1 MRTTSS
7 LTAVAVAVFCLVVAS
22 PSFAQS
28 GGDKQPPSGQGGEK
42 AAAVDLISGE
52 WEGLVDLPD
61 GPMPF
66 GMTLKLDQGKVTGEV
81 GGPDGATPITEGSW
95 ADGKLTIA
103 FVYVDG
109 ASILMSGSLTE
120 GQFAGSLTY
129 GGQMVINWAAKKKGA
144 K

>member
-7 LTAVAVAVFCLVVAS
+7 LTAVAVVVCCLAVAS

-42 AAAVDLISGE
+42 AAAVDPISGE

-66 GMTLKLDQGKVTGEV
+66 GMTLKLDQGKITGEV
-81 GGPDGATPITEGSW
+81 GGPEGSTPITEGSW
-95 ADGKLTIA
+95 VDGKLEIT

-129 GGQMVINWAAKKKGA
+129 GGQRVINWAAKKKVA